1 MLNRFKS
8 WLVRKLGG
16 EKTVYAEKVVIKNFQ
31 GERVCAAIDVPDEYS
46 LNRELTVEGV
56 RREIAGKFA
65 EYIFENMPQEN
76 ISVEKIY
83 SSRSTLYKAYF
94 WIDYDCNLQRRSG

>member
-1 MLNRFKS
+1 MLNRVKS
-8 WLVRKLGG
+8 WLIRKLGG
-16 EKTVYAEKVVIKNFQ
+16 ERTVYAEKVVIKNFH

-46 LNRELTVEGV
+46 LNRRLTEKEV
-56 RREIAGKFA
+56 RRELADRLAK
-65 EYIFENMPQEN
+65 YIFENMPAEN

-94 WIDYDCNLQRRSG
+94 WIDYDCNLQRR

>member
-46 LNRELTVEGV
+46 LNRELTVEVV
-56 RREIAGKFA
+56 RREIADKFA